1 MAPELLGPAKFDL
14 QPELEENAMNNLIA
28 RRRVLMGAGALLAA
42 GTLPGC
48 ATTGRHAAAR
58 STFPAYVP
66 TMDRIIGITVCS
78 RPFRAAGPRLEV
90 EKIGE
95 QNVVHSY
102 GHGGSGWSLSWGSG
116 EVVTQLAF
124 ATGERDIGV
133 VGCGAV
139 GLTAAIQLQRAGAK
153 VTIYAR
159 DLPPTVL
166 SAMATGVWS
175 PSSRI
180 GMTESLTPAFKQQW
194 QGMARLSWKMFQNLL
209 GLPGA
214 PVEFFEAYGLRDN
227 LPQPGPAAPHG
238 RADGKPSFAELDREL
253 VPEIGVRSIDVDPA
267 ATPFAPRY
275 VRRGSQLMFNLPA
288 YSRMLMADFR
298 AAGGKV
304 VIDELHS
311 PADFARLPHK
321 TVVNAT
327 GIGARALMG
336 DDSVVPVRGQL
347 AHMVP
352 QDDVHY
358 GVQYNRV
365 GLTPR
370 RDGFVLQVSG
380 QDDYYGYGIA
390 TREPDMAEAEL
401 AVKTIASAFKPAA

>member
-1 MAPELLGPAKFDL
+1 MK
-14 QPELEENAMNNLIA
+14 NLIA
-28 RRRVLMGAGALLAA
+28 RRHLLLGASASLLAGA
-42 GTLPGC
+42 LPGC
-48 ATTGRHAAAR
+48 ATMAGRGASRA
-58 STFPAYVP
+58 TFPAYRP

-78 RPFRAAGPRLEV
+78 RPFRAAGPRLEI
-90 EKIGE
+90 EKIGA
-95 QNVVHSY
+95 QNVLHSY

-116 EVVTQLAF
+116 EVVTQLAL

-133 VGCGAV
+133 VGCGAI
-139 GLTAAIQLQRAGAK
+139 GLTAAVQLQRAGAT

-159 DLPPTVL
+159 DLPPNVL
-166 SAMATGVWS
+166 SGMATGVWS
-175 PSSRI
+175 PASRI
-180 GMTESLTPAFKQQW
+180 GMTESLTPAFRQQW
-194 QGMARLSWKMFQNLL
+194 QSMTRLSWRMYQNLL

-214 PVEFFEAYGLRDN
+214 PVEFVDMYGLRDS
-227 LPQPGPAAPHG
+227 LPPPGPGAP
-238 RADGKPSFAELDREL
+238 RERTDGKPSFAELEREL
-253 VPEIGVRSIDVDPA
+253 TPEIGVRSVEVDPDT
-267 ATPFAPRY
+267 TPFAPRH

-288 YSRMLMADFR
+288 YSRMLLSDFR

-304 VIDELHS
+304 VIDELHT

-327 GIGARALMG
+327 GIGARTLMS

-347 AHMVP
+347 AHMIP
-352 QDDVHY
+352 HPDVHY
-358 GVQYNRV
+358 GLQYNRV

-401 AVKTIASAFKPAA
+401 AVKTIASAFRPAASGVLA

>member
-1 MAPELLGPAKFDL
+1 MK
-14 QPELEENAMNNLIA
+14 NLIA
-28 RRRVLMGAGALLAA
+28 RRHLLLGAGASLVA
-42 GTLPGC
+42 GALPGC
-48 ATTGRHAAAR
+48 ATMPGRGKSRA
-58 STFPAYVP
+58 TFPAYTP

-78 RPFRAAGPRLEV
+78 RPFRAAGPRLEI
-90 EKIGE
+90 EKIGA
-95 QNVVHSY
+95 QNVLHSY

-116 EVVTQLAF
+116 EVVTQLALG
-124 ATGERDIGV
+124 TGEKDIGV
-133 VGCGAV
+133 VGCGAI
-139 GLTAAIQLQRAGAK
+139 GLTAAVQLQRAGAK

-159 DLPPTVL
+159 DLPPNVL
-166 SAMATGVWS
+166 SGMATGVWS
-175 PSSRI
+175 PASRI
-180 GMTESLTPAFKQQW
+180 GMTESLTPAFRQQW
-194 QGMARLSWKMFQNLL
+194 QSMTRLSWRMYQNLL

-214 PVEFFEAYGLRDN
+214 PVEFVDMYGLRDS
-227 LPQPGPAAPHG
+227 LPPPGPAAPHE
-238 RADGKPSFAELDREL
+238 RTDGKPSFAELEREL
-253 VPEIGVRSIDVDPA
+253 IPEIGVRSVDVDPDT
-267 ATPFAPRY
+267 TPFAPRH

-288 YSRMLMADFR
+288 YSRMLLSDFR

-347 AHMVP
+347 AHMIP
-352 QDDVHY
+352 QSDVHY